1 MDLLRNSGFNFESHR
16 KRGIPHSIFAEYLMT
31 SSLCLNPEVHWITFH
46 GGVDFGYVLRALLGA
61 PLPGDEASFFD
72 LMNAY
77 FCNYYDVKEI
87 KRDIAHLALGGLSK
101 LAKDLDVE
109 RIGTVHQAGSDS
121 FVTSQVFF
129 KLKEIYK
136 QWFGKHTGPEEQI
149 ESFFSRKIYGLG

>member
-1 MDLLRNSGFNFESHR
+1 
-16 KRGIPHSIFAEYLMT
+16 MT

-46 GGVDFGYVLRALLGA
+46 GGVDFGYILRALIGS
-61 PLPGDEASFFD
+61 PLPADEANFFD

-87 KRDIAHLALGGLSK
+87 KRDISHLALGGLSK

-129 KLKEIYK
+129 KLKEIY
-136 QWFGKHTGPEEQI
+136 
-149 ESFFSRKIYGLG
+149 R